1 MRLNNTTQRSPR
13 SAWKP
18 SNCMPL
24 TCPSWS
30 QQAKALSRNPIAD
43 VLQCCASARRKLGTA
58 AGKPRRCGLST
69 LPTGS
74 GKVSASAARPG
85 LANSHPRRL
94 AQAGRAMATLAPV
107 RAWRWHQCGNA
118 VDQLQQCEV
127 QFVYLRTWLVT
138 GGRAALLG
146 TAVHQSSPLLCE
158 GDPWQRV
165 GGRSS
170 AVAQQRS
177 SRFSAARSC
186 ASMHTP
192 ASTENPL
199 CW

>member
-1 MRLNNTTQRSPR
+1 MNSFPKKCCIKSTPNHALLYIPAHIRFEPGHAHRLNRHRLPLRTSDSPCSAARKVALQRAHCAASLPGR
-13 SAWKP
+13 PGQDW
-18 SNCMPL
+18 
-24 TCPSWS
+24 
-30 QQAKALSRNPIAD
+30 RNPIAD

-58 AGKPRRCGLST
+58 TGKPRRCGLST

-146 TAVHQSSPLLCE
+146 TAVHQSSPLLC
-158 GDPWQRV
+158 
-165 GGRSS
+165 
-170 AVAQQRS
+170 
-177 SRFSAARSC
+177 
-186 ASMHTP
+186 
-192 ASTENPL
+192 
-199 CW
+199 